1 MNASP
6 DPKDPWPVEINARD
20 EGRTLHVSFDNGQS
34 YDFSAELLRVESP
47 SAEVQGHSPEQKRTI
62 AGKKSVRISGMQPA
76 GNYAVMIKFDD
87 GHDTGLF
94 SWEYLYE
101 MGTHKDEMWQDYLNR
116 LKDEGLERE

>member
-6 DPKDPWPVEINARD
+6 DPKDPWPTEINARD
-20 EGRTLHVSFDNGQS
+20 EGRSLHVSFDNGES
-34 YDFSAELLRVESP
+34 YDLTAELLRVESP
-47 SAEVQGHSPEQKRTI
+47 SAEVQGHSPEQKRTVT
-62 AGKKSVRISGMQPA
+62 GKKNVRIKAMQPA

-101 MGTHKDEMWQDYLNR
+101 MGTHQEALWQAYLDR
-116 LKDEGLERE
+116 LAEEGLSRD